1 MRTEVG
7 VADRLSAMTESSSSP
22 RRIPTR
28 RPSGRGGQG
37 RGGSGRGTSTP
48 LVELAAIET
57 PPELIL
63 FNAYLSAE
71 KDVERERQ
79 RIRQA
84 EVAKDKAAAQLK
96 DAQSGGS
103 REDIAAAEA
112 EYRQRV
118 EEWKRI
124 RDGEEIAAADEVA
137 AEVDAA
143 EDAAEADAE
152 VADGESPVDT
162 PDDASEGT
170 TEEDAAVDAD
180 GPQDGA
186 NPDAGAAEG
195 EPTAGGEVNTGEAEA
210 PATEAPAPEVT
221 DASADE
227 APVVDE
233 EPDAQ
238 APADAADVSPGHEPA
253 QDESAG

>member
-1 MRTEVG
+1 MRTQVG

-22 RRIPTR
+22 RRNPTR
-28 RPSGRGGQG
+28 RPPGRGGQG
-37 RGGSGRGTSTP
+37 RGGSGRGASSP
-48 LVELAAIET
+48 LVELAAIQT

-96 DAQSGGS
+96 EAQSSGS

-124 RDGEEIAAADEVA
+124 RDGEEIAATDEA
-137 AEVDAA
+137 AVEVDAA
-143 EDAAEADAE
+143 DAEDAA
-152 VADGESPVDT
+152 T
-162 PDDASEGT
+162 PD
-170 TEEDAAVDAD
+170 AA
-180 GPQDGA
+180 
-186 NPDAGAAEG
+186 AAEG
-195 EPTAGGEVNTGEAEA
+195 EPTAGDEANTGEAEA
-210 PATEAPAPEVT
+210 PATEVADASADEAPATEVT

-238 APADAADVSPGHEPA
+238 APADAADESPEDEPA